1 MRLSTKITQYF
12 IGIVFFAL
20 SIGFF
25 IFYFAIERA
34 TMQSAIGKLNDINQI
49 VVKKIQSGESVQHIE
64 NQHPHVSITT
74 LNIPFK
80 NKKDDE
86 VVTKNH
92 EWSEEL
98 LATINRIDFTTY
110 PLINNV
116 QYKITSESDLTVI
129 DDKFFVGIVMVILW
143 IFVFIII
150 IILFFGEIIARNL
163 YEPFYHL
170 VTEMQSFDVREKKQL
185 QLVDTKIHELDKLNQ
200 LFLKTS
206 QQSIRHYES
215 LQEFTENL
223 SHELQ
228 TPIANIK
235 GKIDLLLE
243 TPLDEEQM
251 QSLSSMYDQLLRV
264 SSINQSLILLMS
276 LENHEITN
284 EITNISELI
293 TDLIANQEDLISM
306 KEIQLNS
313 EIQKN
318 IFLPINPYLAEIVFS
333 NLISNSIR
341 HNLIEGNI
349 SISLDEKFFI
359 IKNSGYNNNLDDQ
372 TVFQRFKKGELNPN
386 SIGIGLALVKK
397 IVDMYGFK
405 IQYKQRNNEH
415 LFTISF
421 EN

>member
-313 EIQKN
+313 AIQEN